1 MSPLISSEQFPSCD
15 VSNEGENHY
24 EAALES
30 VMQGDLQKE
39 ITSITKTFK
48 DSPDS
53 DLDMFDYPIL
63 KKLKYNLEIHQESLR
78 QRSRTAKLWLQYL
91 YCIVGYLYYYIIC
104 YIDIVKMCIRSERT
118 GDWNLYLIT
127 LSKMLN
133 LFAATAHVYTF
144 KIC

>member
-15 VSNEGENHY
+15 VSNEGENHCK
-24 EAALES
+24 AALET

-48 DSPDS
+48 ESPDP
-53 DLDMFDYPIL
+53 DLDIFDYPIL

-91 YCIVGYLYYYIIC
+91 S
-104 YIDIVKMCIRSERT
+104 YIDIVKIYAQKELEIGIYPVSTRRQCDVI
-118 GDWNLYLIT
+118 
-127 LSKMLN
+127 
-133 LFAATAHVYTF
+133 
-144 KIC
+144 